1 MFKEFC
7 VYDSKMDVNV
17 YYIVIF
23 LNSYDF
29 LRWFINVKVE
39 GFIYLSESLMI
50 SFKRCCIMMRLIYIY
65 VDIYVCWFEICVI

>member
-17 YYIVIF
+17 YYIVVF

-50 SFKRCCIMMRLIYIY
+50 SFKRSCIMMRLIYIY
-65 VDIYVCWFEICVI
+65 VDIYVCWFEVCVI